1 MAKQFLCLY
10 LSVFVF
16 SANLFLEASATT
28 DTLDVSALQDLYHAL
43 NIPPQLK
50 RWKLDAGDP
59 CEERWTGVSCSGSSV
74 IHLKLQGL
82 NLTGSLGG
90 QLDNLNNLEH
100 LDVSS
105 NNIIGEIPP
114 RLPPNATNINL
125 ACNNLTRYIPHSLSF
140 LTHLRHLNLSHNLLS
155 GPIGNVF
162 SGLKNLKE
170 MDLSYNDFSG
180 DLPYSFGSLK
190 NLTKLFLQ
198 SNKFTGSV
206 VYLAELPLTDLNI
219 EDNHFSGLIPQ
230 QFRSIPN
237 LWIWGNMFHIG
248 SNYPP
253 WTFPLDNVPTV
264 QNISSPPSTQ
274 SSAVVAYPSL
284 EVSAPNRK
292 RLSLGAIGSTVAG
305 VVLVVTGV
313 VLLFAI
319 HIKRS
324 NAQRLNSFE
333 SSGNILH
340 SLPDNAERD
349 FPSTAAEE
357 TPHFSSI
364 SPSPVLGMRNVSPA
378 HLTGMDKMSKRGKNF
393 AKQHSLTR
401 IANAYTLAE
410 LQLATNS
417 FSGENLLGEGSLGSV
432 YKAELPDGYVMAV
445 KIINMVPLSF
455 CEEEQFMD
463 VIHIASQLRH
473 PNLVTLLGYCVEN
486 GQHLI
491 VYEYVRNFSLD
502 DALHNEAFKP
512 LPWGLRLY
520 IALGIA
526 RALDY
531 LHSQFSPPVA
541 HCNIKA
547 ANILLDEELMPR
559 ICDSGLAI
567 LRPFATNSIKLKAS
581 EIAIADVGYVAP
593 EHGQP
598 GSDNTKSDVYAFGVL
613 LLELLTGRRPFDSS
627 RPKEEK
633 SLVKWAS
640 FQLHDRECLDQMVDP
655 RIRKTFSSRALSGFA
670 DIVSLCTQPEKEFRP
685 KMSEIVE
692 YLTSLLQKLGM
703 EKGSLADGTEVDIWE
718 KSFRSAGTRFIISPL
733 MSPQSAYYSLIT

>member
-1 MAKQFLCLY
+1 MAKQFLYLY

-43 NIPPQLK
+43 NIPPQLN

-90 QLDNLNNLEH
+90 QLDNLHNLKH

-114 RLPPNATNINL
+114 RLPSNATYINL

-180 DLPYSFGSLK
+180 DLPYSFGFLK

-198 SNKFTGSV
+198 NNKFTGSV

-253 WTFPLDNVPTV
+253 WTFPSDNVSTV

-274 SSAVVAYPSL
+274 SSAIVAYPSL
-284 EVSAPNRK
+284 EVSAPNKK

-305 VVLVVTGV
+305 VVLVVTGA
-313 VLLFAI
+313 VLLFAF

-324 NAQRLNSFE
+324 NAQRLNNLE

-340 SLPDNAERD
+340 SLPDNAER
-349 FPSTAAEE
+349 AEE
-357 TPHFSSI
+357 SPRFSSI
-364 SPSPVLGMRNVSPA
+364 SPSPVLGTRNVPPA
-378 HLTGMDKMSKRGKNF
+378 HLTGMDKMSKRGKYF

-401 IANAYTLAE
+401 NANAYTLAE

-417 FSGENLLGEGSLGSV
+417 FSEKNLLGEGSLGSV
-432 YKAELPDGYVMAV
+432 YKAELPNGYVMAV

-463 VIHIASQLRH
+463 VIRTASQLRH
-473 PNLVTLLGYCVEN
+473 PNIVTLLGYCVEN

-512 LPWGLRLY
+512 LPWGQRLY
-520 IALGIA
+520 IALGVA

-567 LRPFATNSIKLKAS
+567 LRPFTTNSIKLKAS
-581 EIAIADVGYVAP
+581 EFAIADVGYVAP

-598 GSDNTKSDVYAFGVL
+598 GSDNTKSDVYAYGVL

-640 FQLHDRECLDQMVDP
+640 FQLHDRECLVQMVDP

-685 KMSEIVE
+685 QMSEIVE

-703 EKGSLADGTEVDIWE
+703 EKGNLADGTEADIWE
-718 KSFRSAGTRFIISPL
+718 KSFRSVGTRFITSPL